1 MSVIIPNTL
10 FKHQKGK
17 DNLCHSINGKHY
29 MFETFCVSNQ
39 CLLQQNKRAMITN
52 NVKIRV
58 YNSRLKT
65 KPNKLCKEFNLQ
77 KNGLNTLNKVQS
89 QRITMQ
95 YVIKAHTSQLWIMK
109 PNWLRSWRID
119 TSFFLF
125 YNYQHQRHE
134 FFFLPKIFHFSM
146 HVHWWKYTYDKP
158 IMWNTP
164 TCLSNI
170 KHWT

>member
-1 MSVIIPNTL
+1 LSVIIPNTL

-65 KPNKLCKEFNLQ
+65 KPNKLCNEFNLQ

-119 TSFFLF
+119 TSFFCF
-125 YNYQHQRHE
+125 T
-134 FFFLPKIFHFSM
+134 I
-146 HVHWWKYTYDKP
+146 
-158 IMWNTP
+158 I
-164 TCLSNI
+164 NI
-170 KHWT
+170 KDMNFSSYLKYFIFPCMSIDESIHMTSPSCETHQLVCLT